1 MSIKHLIAKLAKTL
15 HKATSFKKI
24 AQYAIDVVVSVRS
37 VKTEKIWNVKSVFH
51 KQKKKSEN
59 FSISSD

>member
-37 VKTEKIWNVKSVFH
+37 VKTEKIWNVKSVFC
-51 KQKKKSEN
+51 KRKKKSEN